1 MSDKKYIYLKIY
13 SVKELGRMDPS
24 ELATHLEFI
33 EKYAAIA
40 RSISRGKVYEP
51 ILKR

>member
-1 MSDKKYIYLKIY
+1 MQKNYQYMKIY
-13 SVKELGRMDPS
+13 KLKELEKMTPK

-40 RSISRGKVYEP
+40 RSISRGKVLEP